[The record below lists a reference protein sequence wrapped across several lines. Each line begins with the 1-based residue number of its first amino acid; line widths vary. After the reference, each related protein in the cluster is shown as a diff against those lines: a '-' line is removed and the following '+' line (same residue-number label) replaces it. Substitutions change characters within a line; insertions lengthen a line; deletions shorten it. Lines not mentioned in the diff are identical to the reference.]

1 MPLRSILKMRFC
13 YPVRV
18 HKRKIRFSC
27 FKNYLNENCFFFSI
41 PSWSQQYY
49 QIHNMKGHLA
59 FTPFLLAESYLRCF
73 WMNARSEGHR
83 FQWMLGQV
91 PKFCFAKIQILWNY
105 FHLNSSKDSPMGSEE
120 HNWKK
125 ACPNTEAPFAWSQV
139 GFQSWSSSPLKTVV
153 QSWQIW
159 VLHVVLQTQK
169 VVRLWV
175 WSRTFKSQHF
185 HDLHLGNLD
194 SILQGW
200 VFADLPVPN
209 FTIIENV
216 FLII

>member
-18 HKRKIRFSC
+18 HKRKICFSC

-91 PKFCFAKIQILWNY
+91 PKFCFAKFRFFEIISTWTVLKTLQWGVRNTTEKKPVQTLRHLLLDHRLGSKAGAPALWK
-105 FHLNSSKDSPMGSEE
+105 L
-120 HNWKK
+120 
-125 ACPNTEAPFAWSQV
+125 
-139 GFQSWSSSPLKTVV
+139 WSSPG
-153 QSWQIW
+153 
-159 VLHVVLQTQK
+159 
-169 VVRLWV
+169 R
-175 WSRTFKSQHF
+175 FGF
-185 HDLHLGNLD
+185 YM
-194 SILQGW
+194 
-200 VFADLPVPN
+200 
-209 FTIIENV
+209 
-216 FLII
+216 